1 MRLLRK
7 IKLDVIFISSV
18 YVALG
23 VLILLWPEQT
33 QSVMCYLL
41 ALLLLAVG
49 ICFSVDY
56 LRKEVQVDERSYSL
70 SFSLSA
76 LIAGIVAF
84 VYADEIIE
92 RLNFVLSFLVL
103 FSGFMKLQNAWDMKK
118 LNYSGK
124 LVHLVLSLISILL
137 GGVLL
142 LGWLSEFNP
151 EVWIGVGLI
160 YGGFT
165 DLISS
170 FTLSRVRKDAER
182 RRREAEDE

>member
-23 VLILLWPEQT
+23 VLVLLWPQET

-56 LRKEVQVDERSYSL
+56 LRKEVQLDERSYAL
-70 SFSLSA
+70 PFSLSA
-76 LIAGIVAF
+76 MIAGIVVFA
-84 VYADEIIE
+84 YADEIIDS
-92 RLNFVLSFLVL
+92 LNFVLSFLVL

-118 LNYSGK
+118 LDYSGK
-124 LVHLVLSLISILL
+124 MVHLVLSLISILL

-142 LGWLSEFNP
+142 LGLLSEFHP

-170 FTLSRVRKDAER
+170 FTLSRIRKDAKS
-182 RRREAEDE
+182 REM

>member
-18 YVALG
+18 YAALG
-23 VLILLWPEQT
+23 VLILLWPEET
-33 QSVMCYLL
+33 QRVMCYLL

-70 SFSLSA
+70 AFSLSA

-84 VYADEIIE
+84 VYADEIVD

-118 LNYSGK
+118 LEYSGK
-124 LVHLVLSLISILL
+124 LVHLILALISVAL

-142 LGWLSEFNP
+142 LGWVSEHNP

-170 FTLSRVRKDAER
+170 FTLSKVRRDAER
-182 RRREAEDE
+182 KQKEAEL